1 MQRAPWGWSI
11 QPSNFDFVT
20 ATIMLAKKDST
31 RLWIEKRMC
40 EDYRPLNLVTPQ
52 DMYPMPILEELFD
65 NIGDSNIFIIMDMRQ
80 VFNQIMLVAK
90 DYKKTTFHGSNK
102 LWEWLVMPF
111 GLKNAPI
118 FFQQVMDQVLARAD
132 FLKCYMMSY
141 YIAKDSYNIWLILRS
156 YSKGSTKSIWRSILK
171 SVSLLSPQ

>member
-1 MQRAPWGWSI
+1 
-11 QPSNFDFVT
+11 
-20 ATIMLAKKDST
+20 MLAKKDST

-102 LWEWLVMPF
+102 L
-111 GLKNAPI
+111 
-118 FFQQVMDQVLARAD
+118 
-132 FLKCYMMSY
+132 
-141 YIAKDSYNIWLILRS
+141 
-156 YSKGSTKSIWRSILK
+156 
-171 SVSLLSPQ
+171 